1 LKCRA
6 LNSFGI
12 NSLDPIWTIKTG
24 SLFLLTVESK
34 ELFVN
39 DGMNLLVKDY
49 DKLGSNEVL
58 GCVAV
63 PPAVLYKAKGERME
77 FKLQTVPGEIHT
89 ETSGFLA
96 VRCRRATDYDKKFME
111 NYIEPK
117 DAVAAVMHP
126 MTGKGNLRS
135 IITRT
140 QRVEKDGTKK
150 VGFLVS
156 DL

>member
-1 LKCRA
+1 VLK
-6 LNSFGI
+6 NGI
-12 NSLDPIWTIKTG
+12 TSLDPIWTIKTG
-24 SLFLLTVESK
+24 SLFLLKVESK

-39 DGMNLLVKDY
+39 NGMQLLVKDY
-49 DKLGSNEVL
+49 DQLGHNEFL

-63 PPAVLYKAKGERME
+63 PPAALYKAKGERMV
-77 FKLQTVPGEIHT
+77 FKLQPAPGAIHK

-111 NYIEPK
+111 DYTDK
-117 DAVAAVMHP
+117 KKAVAAVTHP
-126 MTGKGNLRS
+126 MTVNSNLRS
-135 IITRT
+135 IITRNK
-140 QRVEKDGTKK
+140 RVEKDGTKK

>member
-1 LKCRA
+1 
-6 LNSFGI
+6 
-12 NSLDPIWTIKTG
+12 
-24 SLFLLTVESK
+24 
-34 ELFVN
+34 
-39 DGMNLLVKDY
+39 MNLLVKDY
-49 DKLGSNEVL
+49 DQIGQNEVL

-77 FKLQTVPGEIHT
+77 FKLQTAPGAIHT
-89 ETSGFLA
+89 DTPGFLA

-111 NYIEPK
+111 NYIESK
-117 DAVAAVMHP
+117 DAVAPVMHT
-126 MTGKGNLRS
+126 MTGNSNLRS
-135 IITRT
+135 IITRN